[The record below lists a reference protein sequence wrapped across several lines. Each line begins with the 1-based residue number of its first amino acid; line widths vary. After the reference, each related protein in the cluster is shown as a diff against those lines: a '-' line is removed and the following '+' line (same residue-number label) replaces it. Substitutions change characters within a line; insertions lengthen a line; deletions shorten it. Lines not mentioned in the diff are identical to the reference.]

1 MLKIA
6 SARPLEWAPGT
17 LNSIRKFPKEVRT
30 TFGRA
35 LYLAQVG
42 DKHPRAKPL
51 KGFGGAGV
59 LEIVED
65 YDRNTY
71 RAVYTVRFKDAVYVL
86 HLFQKKAKHGIETPL
101 ADIRLIKERLRWAE
115 QRHDQKENG

>member
-6 SARPLEWAPGT
+6 SPRPVEWAPGT
-17 LNSIRKFPKEVRT
+17 LESTRPFPKKVRT

-35 LYLAQVG
+35 LYLTQIG
-42 DKHPRAKPL
+42 DKHPTAKPL
-51 KGFGGAGV
+51 GGFRGAGV

-65 YDRNTY
+65 HDRNTY

-86 HLFQKKAKHGIETPL
+86 HVFQKKAKRGI
-101 ADIRLIKERLRWAE
+101 
-115 QRHDQKENG
+115 